1 MSRKLKLAAKEKDQ
15 TKLDRY
21 TEGTTNTLLIVNE
34 SAKSASSNECT
45 SVTSIKVASPSR
57 SMNETVVST
66 KRKRSQES
74 TPPNTDQI
82 KKVNMSASPQEPRK
96 MNDNSEVSMIEDE
109 TSLSPELAKL
119 ERILSRKQAASLEGI
134 KNDIKKLLE
143 NEELIRRQQDTITE
157 LKKENQELTIK
168 YSRLEQK
175 HHNLQ
180 TRVVNIENELC
191 SSNLIFNGIPEG
203 EYEEGPERY
212 RLIIEAI
219 AYTVNAQTREE
230 QLQIARRIPIKK
242 SSRLGKYNSRRGRP
256 IVVHFVYHEDCEYLL
271 ANRNYLPNGVF
282 IERQYSEETENKRRI
297 LRPIYKAAKNHPSYR
312 GRCTME
318 GEFLKLHGRMYSVND
333 IGKLP
338 EELNSF
344 KCTSKETQDAL
355 GFFGE
360 LNPLSNFYNC
370 EFQHQNLTFHSSE
383 QLIQFNKAK
392 HFNDHITMAQ
402 IMSTSTPLE
411 CKRLSRDITNYNED
425 NWRMVAKDM
434 CFVGLKEKFV
444 QNPSLMEILLKTEEK
459 TLIECSFDR
468 IWGNGIPLGDRSC
481 LDRQKWHNIGILG
494 EMLMEIRSQLRTH
507 SIEMGISPMDATA
520 NTNNDKE

>member
-1 MSRKLKLAAKEKDQ
+1 M
-15 TKLDRY
+15 
-21 TEGTTNTLLIVNE
+21 
-34 SAKSASSNECT
+34 
-45 SVTSIKVASPSR
+45 
-57 SMNETVVST
+57 
-66 KRKRSQES
+66 
-74 TPPNTDQI
+74 
-82 KKVNMSASPQEPRK
+82 
-96 MNDNSEVSMIEDE
+96 
-109 TSLSPELAKL
+109 
-119 ERILSRKQAASLEGI
+119 
-134 KNDIKKLLE
+134 
-143 NEELIRRQQDTITE
+143 
-157 LKKENQELTIK
+157 
-168 YSRLEQK
+168 
-175 HHNLQ
+175 
-180 TRVVNIENELC
+180 
-191 SSNLIFNGIPEG
+191 
-203 EYEEGPERY
+203 
-212 RLIIEAI
+212 
-219 AYTVNAQTREE
+219 
-230 QLQIARRIPIKK
+230 
-242 SSRLGKYNSRRGRP
+242 
-256 IVVHFVYHEDCEYLL
+256 YHEDCEYLL

-370 EFQHQNLTFHSSE
+370 EFQHHNLTFHSSE

-434 CFVGLKEKFV
+434 CFVGLREKFV
-444 QNPSLMEILLKTEEK
+444 QNPSLMEALLKTEEK
-459 TLIECSFDR
+459 TLVECSFDR
-468 IWGNGIPLGDRSC
+468 IWGNGIPLGDHSC

-494 EMLMEIRSQLRTH
+494 EMLMKIRSQLRTQ
-507 SIEMGISPMDATA
+507 STETGITPMDATG
-520 NTNNDKE
+520 NTSNDKE